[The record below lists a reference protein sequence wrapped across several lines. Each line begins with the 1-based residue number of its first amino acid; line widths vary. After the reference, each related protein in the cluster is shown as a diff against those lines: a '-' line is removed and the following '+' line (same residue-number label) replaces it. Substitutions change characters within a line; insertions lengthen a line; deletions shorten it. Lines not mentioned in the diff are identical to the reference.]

1 MNAKEFNKA
10 LADALGITQAEAAT
24 RLSKLIEVFRQNL
37 GEQKSI
43 NLQNFGTF
51 SVKKSEMRK
60 GYSPILKKYV
70 FFPPKKVLVFHPSS
84 HLKEFVKNI

>member
-10 LADALGITQAEAAT
+10 LADALGITQAETSVRLT
-24 RLSKLIEVFRQNL
+24 RLVEVFRQNL
-37 GEQKSI
+37 GDQKSI

-70 FFPPKKVLVFHPSS
+70 FFPPKKVLVFHPSAN
-84 HLKEFVKNI
+84 LKEFIKNI

>member
-10 LADALGITQAEAAT
+10 LADTLGISQTETST
-24 RLSKLIEVFRQNL
+24 RLARLVEVLRQNL
-37 GEQKSI
+37 GDQKSI
-43 NLQNFGTF
+43 TLQNFGTF

-70 FFPPKKVLVFHPSS
+70 FFPPKKVLVFHPSA
-84 HLKEFVKNI
+84 HLKEYVKNI